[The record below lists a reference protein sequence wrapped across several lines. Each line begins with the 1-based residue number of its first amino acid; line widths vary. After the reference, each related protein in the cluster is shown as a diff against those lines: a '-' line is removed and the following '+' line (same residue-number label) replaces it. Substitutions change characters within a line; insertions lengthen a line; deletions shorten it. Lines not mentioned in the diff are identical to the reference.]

1 MEPPDA
7 TQTTKDYVSARNTTT
22 YAFVAERSK
31 AVHSSCTVFVHASSN
46 LVECTSFAPLSYVRA
61 THLLILR
68 RNNHTF
74 ADSSGKRD
82 AMPYMIIAQQ
92 HHGQWLLQS
101 LELFLLSLFSLSQE
115 SKHSHHVVIIII
127 ISNSHVSSTQK
138 QPTIYRQQRPTTG
151 NRQSPGTFAHAVVR
165 RL

>member
-61 THLLILR
+61 THLL
-68 RNNHTF
+68 T
-74 ADSSGKRD
+74 GKITLLPTVLESD
-82 AMPYMIIAQQ
+82 MPCLMIIAQQ
-92 HHGQWLLQS
+92 HGQWLLQS

-115 SKHSHHVVIIII
+115 SKHSHHVVIII